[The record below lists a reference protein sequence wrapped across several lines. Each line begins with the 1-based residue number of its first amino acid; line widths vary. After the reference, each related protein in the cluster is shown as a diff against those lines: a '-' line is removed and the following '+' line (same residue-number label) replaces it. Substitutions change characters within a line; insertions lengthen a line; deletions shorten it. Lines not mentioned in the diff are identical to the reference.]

1 MKKQQLVAIVIFI
14 AVVAWMLIPREG
26 NSTAG
31 EPEPDVVV
39 TAAPEGSN
47 AGEGLETP
55 LVRTLAVSEED
66 YTQQIRIRGR
76 TQAFRHVMVRA
87 EEPGKLISEPVARGA
102 RVSQGDVLCELAID
116 ARDANLSE
124 ALSRLEQTQFEYK
137 ASLDLQK
144 RGLQSE
150 VIVAQQKAGV
160 SAADAAV
167 RRAELALARTK
178 ILAPFDGVVET
189 RSVELG
195 DLLNVGAVC
204 ASVLD
209 DSPMLLVGLVP
220 EQNITAL
227 EVGSLVE
234 AELGPGMRISGH
246 VTYLARA
253 ADTSSRSY
261 RIEVEIDN
269 SNTSIREGIT
279 AELLVDAQDLRAH
292 QIPSSALTLD
302 DTGEIGVKILDR
314 NNVVQFQRVN
324 IIGDSSNR
332 LNSGVWVTGLS
343 GSTTLVTIGQE
354 IVFPG
359 QRVDSTTTF

>member
-1 MKKQQLVAIVIFI
+1 MKKQQLVAIVIFL
-14 AVVAWMLIPREG
+14 AVVAWMIIPREQV
-26 NSTAG
+26 STAG
-31 EPEPDVVV
+31 EAGAGVVV
-39 TAAPEGSN
+39 SAAPEGSN
-47 AGEGLETP
+47 VGESIETP
-55 LVRTLAVSEED
+55 LVRTLTVDERD

-87 EEPGKLISEPVARGA
+87 EESGKLISEPVARGA

-124 ALSRLEQTQFEYK
+124 SLSRLEQAQFEYN

-144 RGLQSE
+144 RGLQSD
-150 VIVAQQKAGV
+150 VIVAQQKAAV
-160 SAADAAV
+160 AAAEAAV
-167 RRAELALARTK
+167 NRAELALSRTK

-189 RSVELG
+189 RTVELG
-195 DLLNVGAVC
+195 DLLSVGTVC

-227 EVGSLVE
+227 AVGSQVE
-234 AELGPGMRISGH
+234 AELGTGMRVTGH

-261 RIEVEIDN
+261 RIEVQVDN
-269 SNTSIREGIT
+269 SNADIREGIT
-279 AELLVDAQDLRAH
+279 AELLVDARDLRAH

-302 DTGEIGVKILDR
+302 DSGEIGVKILDR
-314 NNVVQFQRVN
+314 NNVVQFQRVT
-324 IIGDSSNR
+324 IIGDSSNQ
-332 LNSGVWVTGLS
+332 LNPGVWVTGLS
-343 GSTTLVTIGQE
+343 GNATLVTIGQE

-359 QRVDSTTTF
+359 QRVDSTTVF